1 MTAPRPLPFDIIAL
15 LNGSEQGM
23 PKARFQDPKLQQNGN
38 GSWYIRPWVDA
49 VTITGGPKR
58 VKRQIVLGPST
69 MGKREAIA
77 KKNQVMATIN
87 NSRYV
92 VQSQV
97 KFGDFLDNYIK
108 SYLDRP
114 GVLKSTTQAAYMS
127 HIRVHIRP
135 TWGELQMSEITT
147 RRLDEWMAALT
158 KAGLSYNARHD
169 LLTMM
174 SGIFTKAEDWGVWDQ
189 RNPCKGVTVGRN
201 LPVREKRML
210 TDQQIRLL
218 LAALPEDVRLM
229 AEIALF
235 CTLRVSEIMGLQ
247 WKHIDFE
254 QGCIHVRQ
262 RMSNDGELAEP
273 KTLKALRDPQMG
285 HLAERLK
292 AFKYAGVAGNAAP
305 GTASV
310 SGTTTRQH
318 QIPGPDDFVFRFPS
332 RSGGWLGSN
341 DLVKKYLKPAAKA
354 IGIDYDGFAWH
365 SLRRQAV
372 TNYNSS
378 LGVTQA
384 MNLAGHSTVAMSSLY
399 TLSDAQAA
407 NAAVRA
413 FQQRIAGNAEG
424 GIQ

>member
-1 MTAPRPLPFDIIAL
+1 VTAPRLLSGDAIMRL
-15 LNGSEQGM
+15 LNGSEREM
-23 PKARFQDPKLQQNGN
+23 PRQRCQNPTLRQRKDGL
-38 GSWYIRPWVDA
+38 WYILPWVD
-49 VTITGGPKR
+49 VRDGCGGTVRMKKR
-58 VKRQIVLGPST
+58 IVLGPLT
-69 MGKREAIA
+69 KREAII
-77 KKNQVMATIN
+77 KRNQVMETIN
-87 NSRYV
+87 NSKLV
-92 VQSQV
+92 LQSQI
-97 KFGDFLDNYIK
+97 KFGYFLDNYYIK

-135 TWGELQMSEITT
+135 TWGEMQMSEITT
-147 RRLDEWMAALT
+147 RRLDDWMAALT

-189 RNPCKGVTVGRN
+189 RNPCKRVTVGRN

-218 LAALPEDVRLM
+218 LAALPDNGVRLM

-254 QGCIHVRQ
+254 NGCIHVRQ

-273 KTLKALRDPQMG
+273 KTRKALRDPQMG

-305 GTASV
+305 GTAPV
-310 SGTTTRQH
+310 SGIATRQH
-318 QIPGPDDFVFRFPS
+318 QTADDFVFRFPS
-332 RSGGWLGSN
+332 RNGGYLGSN

-354 IGIDYDGFAWH
+354 IGIDHNGFAWH

-384 MNLAGHSTVAMSSLY
+384 MNMAGHSTVAMSALY
-399 TLSDAQAA
+399 TMSDADAA

-413 FQQRIAGNAEG
+413 FQERIAGEPTG
-424 GIQ
+424 GVQ